1 MAYELE
7 LHRGLEAATRAT
19 RIILEHYAR
28 LEAKSAAPADITT
41 QTDRDSQDAIL
52 QCLATEFP
60 NDAFRAEEST
70 PTLSG
75 LRQAGDR
82 MWIIDPIDGTRGF
95 VTKNGEF
102 SVMIALVID
111 GEAVVGIVAE
121 PAVDRVTYAVN
132 GWGCYRRSGT
142 TPPKQ
147 VNVTETNDLCVAALI
162 QSHSKPGR
170 SLTNEVEKLKPAR
183 IIETYSAGIKLAR
196 VADGSADL
204 YVCDYAAMN
213 DWDLAAGHV
222 LITEAGGRI
231 TNLAGEPRIYGR
243 ESPKQLGGLI
253 ATNGKLHQY
262 ALETLG
268 RTQ

>member
-1 MAYELE
+1 
-7 LHRGLEAATRAT
+7 
-19 RIILEHYAR
+19 
-28 LEAKSAAPADITT
+28 
-41 QTDRDSQDAIL
+41 
-52 QCLATEFP
+52 
-60 NDAFRAEEST
+60 
-70 PTLSG
+70 
-75 LRQAGDR
+75 
-82 MWIIDPIDGTRGF
+82 
-95 VTKNGEF
+95 
-102 SVMIALVID
+102 
-111 GEAVVGIVAE
+111 
-121 PAVDRVTYAVN
+121 
-132 GWGCYRRSGT
+132 
-142 TPPKQ
+142 
-147 VNVTETNDLCVAALI
+147 
-162 QSHSKPGR
+162 
-170 SLTNEVEKLKPAR
+170 LTNEVEKLKPAR

-268 RTQ
+268 RAQ